1 MLSRSEGNCIEYLHK
16 SCLKGG
22 EARVG
27 LELWLA
33 KKQPSLVCQGGWLW
47 WWGVFGHVCGLDNV
61 RILSVVRQDSEK
73 SCFSLN
79 LS

>member
-1 MLSRSEGNCIEYLHK
+1 MVGQEAAVP
-16 SCLKGG
+16 CL
-22 EARVG
+22 
-27 LELWLA
+27 
-33 KKQPSLVCQGGWLW
+33 PGWMVVVV
-47 WWGVFGHVCGLDNV
+47 GVFGHVCGLDDV